1 MLRFLTA
8 GESHGKAL
16 IGVLEGIPS
25 GLTISSEDIDRDLQ
39 RRQKGYGRGGRMKIE
54 SDHAEIISGVRWG
67 KTIGS
72 PICILVENKDWPNW
86 QDVMSSDNPPIPP
99 FSKGGYGGFVT
110 RPRPGHADLS
120 GAIKYDTHDIRN
132 ILERSSAR
140 ETAMRVA
147 LGGIAKRFLSEFDIK
162 IGSYVIQIGN
172 IKFKI
177 QNSEFKITA
186 KGDYPRFTDANN
198 PPIPPLVKGGEGG
211 LESGLSPEK
220 LFKKAEKSPVRC
232 PDEAVSKKMVKLID
246 KAIKEGNSLG
256 GIFEV
261 FVTGVPVGLGSHI
274 QWDKRLDGRLAYAL
288 MSIQAIK
295 GVEVGLG
302 FEMSRKFGSEVMDE
316 IFYDREASG
325 VRRGREKIKKSSY
338 ALPLTPYGFYR
349 KTNNAG
355 GIEGGMTN
363 GMPITMRA
371 AMKPIPTLRKPLQ
384 SVDIVT
390 KEPLEATYERSDI
403 CAVPAAGVI
412 GEAMVALTI
421 ADAFLEKFGGDSI
434 AETKRNY
441 ELYIEYLKKF

>member
-1 MLRFLTA
+1 MPVLRYITA

-16 IGVLEGIPS
+16 IGILEGVPS
-25 GLTISSEDIDRDLQ
+25 ELPLSEEDIDTDLK
-39 RRQKGYGRGGRMKIE
+39 RRQGGYGRGGRMKIE

-72 PICILVENKDWPNW
+72 PMTILIENKDYKNW
-86 QDVMSSDNPPIPP
+86 REGMSPDAKAKGSIPA
-99 FSKGGYGGFVT
+99 VT
-110 RPRPGHADLS
+110 KPRPGHADLA
-120 GAIKYDTHDIRN
+120 GAIKYVQHDIRN

-147 LGGIAKRFLSEFDIK
+147 LGAVAKKFLSEFGIK
-162 IGSYVIQIGN
+162 VGSYVIQIGTISSQLSALSSQTSQEN
-172 IKFKI
+172 ELLKI
-177 QNSEFKITA
+177 FE
-186 KGDYPRFTDANN
+186 
-198 PPIPPLVKGGEGG
+198 E
-211 LESGLSPEK
+211 
-220 LFKKAEKSPVRC
+220 AEKSPVRC
-232 PDEAVSKKMVKLID
+232 PDKGASKNMIALID

-274 QWDKRLDGRLAYAL
+274 QWDKRLESRLAQAL

-316 IFYDREASG
+316 IFYSQKVE
-325 VRRGREKIKKSSY
+325 GRKQKGGI
-338 ALPLTPYGFYR
+338 FYR
-349 KTNNAG
+349 KTNFAG

-363 GMPITMRA
+363 GMPIILRA
-371 AMKPIPTLRKPLQ
+371 AMKPIPTLRKPLR
-384 SVDIVT
+384 SMDIIT
-390 KEPLEATYERSDI
+390 KEPVEAAYERSDI

-412 GEAMVALTI
+412 GEAMAALTI
-421 ADAFLEKFGGDSI
+421 ADAFLEKFGGDSM

-441 ELYIEYLKKF
+441 DSYINYVKNF